1 MKRLIVILCCL
12 SVFFGGLASAWAN
25 CKQVAI
31 TADHYRRSLVP
42 APVEDHHSEAQ
53 HDHSHGTVIHCA
65 TLDEFLLS
73 STFLVTKDHRVQRLT
88 DPFVAAL
95 DYEFSQHVSHWL
107 IHGPPGLARLN
118 SIPSYILL
126 SVLRI

>member
-1 MKRLIVILCCL
+1 MKRLIGILCCL
-12 SVFFGGLASAWAN
+12 TVFFGGLASAWAN

-31 TADHYRRSLVP
+31 TDDYRRSLVP
-42 APVEDHHSEAQ
+42 APAEDHHSEAQ
-53 HDHSHGTVIHCA
+53 HEHSHGTVIHCA

-107 IHGPPGLARLN
+107 IHGPPGFSKS
-118 SIPSYILL
+118 SIIPPYLLL

>member
-12 SVFFGGLASAWAN
+12 TVFFGGLASAWAN

-31 TADHYRRSLVP
+31 TDDYRRSLVP
-42 APVEDHHSEAQ
+42 APAEDHHSEAQ
-53 HDHSHGTVIHCA
+53 HEHSHGTVIHCA

-73 STFLVTKDHRVQRLT
+73 STFLVTKDHRAQRLT

-107 IHGPPGLARLN
+107 IHGPPGFSKSAI
-118 SIPSYILL
+118 IPPYLLL